1 MFQVRTRRSIRRK
14 RIQRRK
20 TSSDGRRSRVP
31 DWQASYRCAIR
42 YYYQVAAI
50 PANKPSVEV
59 LFVFFLF
66 NARWEWMHG
75 RIPSTATFFFWN
87 LTILMIISKLSRKK
101 SCCIIICVNRSLQD
115 TADGGGYL
123 NEFVT
128 HIPAGYISDEVF
140 KGRMAFVFHDGRSLS
155 FCYLFPDKM
164 QSIFLIAR
172 RSSAVYIYAMPL
184 VHLLYL
190 SNFAN
195 SI

>member
-75 RIPSTATFFFWN
+75 RIPSTATFFFGN

-101 SCCIIICVNRSLQD
+101 ILLYY
-115 TADGGGYL
+115 YL
-123 NEFVT
+123 C
-128 HIPAGYISDEVF
+128 
-140 KGRMAFVFHDGRSLS
+140 K
-155 FCYLFPDKM
+155 
-164 QSIFLIAR
+164 SIFAR
-172 RSSAVYIYAMPL
+172 YGRRRRLFERICHTYVKSYKNLPVISATKFSRVEWPL
-184 VHLLYL
+184 FFMMDVL
-190 SNFAN
+190 
-195 SI
+195 